1 MEFILIDESRLKV
14 MLNKSDLDEFDL
26 RAEELDYSNTE
37 TKRMFWDIIGR
48 AKKSVGFTCDGMRV
62 LVQLYSSR
70 DGGCEMFISKLGISR
85 DAKNGESEASLRFKT
100 LHKNDPSSSRL
111 GAFSFDNVEWL
122 IAVCKRLSDIGY
134 SEESSAYVDD
144 CHRYYL
150 FLDGL
155 DGSGYFTVD
164 EYSFITEYGFAENA
178 RDAMGLLCERGR
190 VICKENAV
198 KILSA
203 L

>member
-1 MEFILIDESRLKV
+1 MPPRLALGERGKG
-14 MLNKSDLDEFDL
+14 KSGD
-26 RAEELDYSNTE
+26 
-37 TKRMFWDIIGR
+37 
-48 AKKSVGFTCDGMRV
+48 
-62 LVQLYSSR
+62 
-70 DGGCEMFISKLGISR
+70 
-85 DAKNGESEASLRFKT
+85 
-100 LHKNDPSSSRL
+100 
-111 GAFSFDNVEWL
+111 
-122 IAVCKRLSDIGY
+122 
-134 SEESSAYVDD
+134 
-144 CHRYYL
+144 L